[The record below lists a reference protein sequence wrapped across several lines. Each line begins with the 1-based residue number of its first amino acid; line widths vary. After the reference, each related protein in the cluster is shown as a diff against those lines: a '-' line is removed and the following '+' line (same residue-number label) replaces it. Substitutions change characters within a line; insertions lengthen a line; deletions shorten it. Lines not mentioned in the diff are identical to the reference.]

1 MNLLAHGPGSPAAWG
16 LDQKPLGD
24 LTAHECRKNIR
35 ELTSSCLSRAWLS
48 FLCLTR
54 WQFLIFS
61 AFRWIFVYVRACIHT
76 FLVYAYIDTYIYG
89 VWRGEEVGG
98 SGRNQHISSI
108 ITSSYMND
116 LGTHKHGMLE

>member
-1 MNLLAHGPGSPAAWG
+1 M
-16 LDQKPLGD
+16 
-24 LTAHECRKNIR
+24 
-35 ELTSSCLSRAWLS
+35 
-48 FLCLTR
+48 
-54 WQFLIFS
+54 
-61 AFRWIFVYVRACIHT
+61 YVRVCIHT

-89 VWRGEEVGG
+89 GGRGEEVGG